1 MVKRKFGYLMGVVA
15 LLLFTGAKQDNSI
28 VSTEKDLT
36 VINTTELTKDV
47 RGFKGST
54 PVKIY
59 IKKNRVVRIEALPN
73 QETPRFFDKTK
84 SLLKFWEGKSVTK
97 ASQIQP
103 DAVTGATFSSDALIK
118 NVHTGLEYYKK
129 HK

>member
-15 LLLFTGAKQDNSI
+15 LLLLTGAKQDNSI

-59 IKKNRVVRIEALPN
+59 IKKNKVVRIELCPIKKHLVSSIKRSHYLN
-73 QETPRFFDKTK
+73 FGKE
-84 SLLKFWEGKSVTK
+84 SLLQRHPKYSLM
-97 ASQIQP
+97 P
-103 DAVTGATFSSDALIK
+103 
-118 NVHTGLEYYKK
+118 
-129 HK
+129 